1 MRVKCINNKEK
12 THRLTLNKNY
22 TVYEAQ
28 SSIGDQPTQYNLYR
42 IEDDYGSVIPYE
54 SSNFEILSEVNDNY
68 NKKILDNNEV
78 ILIHSFIDI
87 KYFWARF
94 YDDDPEMIELFI
106 KAKKDIYDN
115 EMTNKEIVRIIDQ
128 DNSDERDFLIDMLID
143 NKDDNYIEKI
153 ISICKEK
160 LSKWENSESLETSFK
175 YLSTF
180 KNDKVND
187 FFIEY
192 LSETEEENDVLDK
205 IVYDYFD

>member
-1 MRVKCINNKEK
+1 MRVKCIINKEK

-22 TVYEAQ
+22 TVYEAKC
-28 SSIGDQPTQYNLYR
+28 STGDQPTQYNLYR

-54 SSNFEILSEVNDNY
+54 SRNFEILSEVNDNY

-106 KAKKDIYDN
+106 KAKKDIYSN
-115 EMTNKEIVRIIDQ
+115 EMTNKEIFEIIDQ

-153 ISICKEK
+153 ITICKEK
-160 LSKWENSESLETSFK
+160 LSKWENSESLESLFK
-175 YLSTF
+175 YLCTF

-192 LSETEEENDVLDK
+192 LSENEKGNDVLDK
-205 IVYDYFD
+205 IVYKYFN

>member
-28 SSIGDQPTQYNLYR
+28 SSIGDQSTQYNLYR

-87 KYFWARF
+87 KYFWSRF

-106 KAKKDIYDN
+106 KAKKDIYRN
-115 EMTNKEIVRIIDQ
+115 EMTNEEVFGIIDR

-153 ISICKEK
+153 ITICKEK
-160 LSKWENSESLETSFK
+160 LSKWENGESLETSFK

-192 LSETEEENDVLDK
+192 LSENEKGNDVLDK